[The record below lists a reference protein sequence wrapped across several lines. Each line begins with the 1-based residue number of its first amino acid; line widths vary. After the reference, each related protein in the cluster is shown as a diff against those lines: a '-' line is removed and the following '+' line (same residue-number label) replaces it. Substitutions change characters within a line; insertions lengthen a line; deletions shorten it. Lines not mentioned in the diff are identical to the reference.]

1 MRVGIIQ
8 SCYVPWRGFFDFI
21 DSVDL
26 FVIFDD
32 VAYPIGRSWRSRNQ
46 VKTRDG
52 LKWMTV
58 PVSSET
64 TRGPIDEVLIADG
77 AKPWRE
83 EHARLLRQALG
94 GAPHFPEA
102 MKIWQEGVSAGD
114 RYLSALNVR
123 LIKLTCQYLGI
134 TTPIVRSRQYG
145 AQGVKTGRL
154 VDLCRKA
161 GATAYLSGPTAKGYI
176 EEDLFAEA
184 GIALE
189 YKRYDYPPY
198 PQQWGRFE
206 GTVTVL
212 DLIANCGERSRD
224 YLKSRTPDE
233 LVVPAKM
240 FSCDSSAG

>member
-26 FVIFDD
+26 FIIFDD

-52 LKWMTV
+52 LRWVTV

-64 TRGPIDEVLIADG
+64 SRGPIDEVLIADG

-83 EHARLLRQALG
+83 EHAQLLLQSLN
-94 GAPHFPEA
+94 GAPYLQEA
-102 MKIWQEGVSAGD
+102 MEIWKEGVGVGD
-114 RYLSALNVR
+114 RHLSALNTR
-123 LIKLTCQYLGI
+123 LIHLVCQYLRI
-134 TTPIVRSRQYG
+134 KTPIVQSREYG
-145 AQGVKTGRL
+145 AQGVKTSRL
-154 VDLCRKA
+154 VDLCRKV
-161 GATAYLSGPTAKGYI
+161 GATTYLSGPTGKGYI
-176 EEDLFAEA
+176 EEELFAEA

-189 YKRYDYPPY
+189 YKCYDYSPY
-198 PQQWGRFE
+198 PQQWGEFV

-212 DLIANCGERSRD
+212 DLIANCGPRAREF
-224 YLKSRTPDE
+224 LKSKSHNIIA
-233 LVVPAKM
+233 V
-240 FSCDSSAG
+240 G